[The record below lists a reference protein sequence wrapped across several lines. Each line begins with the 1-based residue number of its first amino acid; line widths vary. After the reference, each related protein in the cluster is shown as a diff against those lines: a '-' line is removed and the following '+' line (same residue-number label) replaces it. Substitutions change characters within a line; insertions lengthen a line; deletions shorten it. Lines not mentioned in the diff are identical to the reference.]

1 MPPRRIY
8 RLNRRFTASQRGFE
22 HGVLTFVRSVK
33 QSRQQGRPRRQP
45 PRVRPFRRLP
55 HRAFMTRAQ
64 SRSAG
69 EGGPHVRFSLRASFA
84 LRDRRCRGDRASA
97 RGTCGGGTT
106 CKRHVCQ
113 CGRDLFT
120 AVQCDGRYDRGDDR
134 RRRRQR
140 KRELRRPRDRGK
152 RLVRVHPGFVGF
164 SATAG
169 GTYYLLAFD
178 DTPGPPNGGTLQIS
192 VSELQPS
199 EAAVTV
205 DPTGT
210 VNPHTGVVT
219 VSGTFTCANADF
231 AFVDVTVTQK
241 VGRFTISGF
250 GEIFA
255 DPCDGQS
262 HPWSVDVTGSNGRF
276 AGGKANVDAFMFACG
291 AIECATDE
299 TSQAIRLRPR

>member
-1 MPPRRIY
+1 MIDSRFAHRSLGAIVGAMVTALLLVAPAAAAPPANDTFAGAVTISSLPFSATVDTTEATTDADDANANANCGAPATEASVWY
-8 RLNRRFTASQRGFE
+8 AFTPATAATVGVDVSASDY
-22 HGVLTFVRSVK
+22 
-33 QSRQQGRPRRQP
+33 
-45 PRVRPFRRLP
+45 
-55 HRAFMTRAQ
+55 
-64 SRSAG
+64 SAG
-69 EGGPHVRFSLRASFA
+69 VIVVTGSPGNFQIV
-84 LRDRRCRGDRASA
+84 
-97 RGTCGGGTT
+97 TCG
-106 CKRHVCQ
+106 
-113 CGRDLFT
+113 
-120 AVQCDGRYDRGDDR
+120 
-134 RRRRQR
+134 
-140 KRELRRPRDRGK
+140 
-152 RLVRVHPGFVGF
+152 PGSVGF

-169 GTYYLLAFD
+169 VTYYLLAFD
-178 DTPGPPNGGTLQIS
+178 DTSGPPNGGTLQIS

-205 DPTGT
+205 DPTGI
-210 VNPHTGVVT
+210 VNTHTGVVT

-231 AFVDVTVTQK
+231 AFVDVTVTQT

-262 HPWSVDVTGSNGRF
+262 HPWSLDVTGSNGKF